1 MGTIIRG
8 GFKDNKER
16 LVTIDIWSPLGT
28 GEYDLNDEDS
38 PIKISFDSI
47 DIEYDIDDMFEVI
60 IKKTMSIDFVTTT
73 YFGDVLFSDR
83 IKQVKVTVKLED
95 NVLFAGYVEPY
106 TYSQEYSEKLNEF
119 TLNCVDDLG
128 CLEYEYMYKHADW
141 KKITNREQPISFK
154 DYLSMILPTNT
165 YYDLSKKVNGASAL
179 EKLGVSQEIF
189 LGDSEDKMKNNEEA
203 LEIILKYLNL
213 HIIQEGEN
221 VCIFDWNTIKGKSSS
236 QMFVNIFDSS
246 NIKYLNMNSILVD
259 KNAYNDDST
268 NISVSDTYNQIKLK
282 VNMDTNDTVITDPL
296 DSDQLQY
303 YSNYKQ
309 LWFSDYLAYGWYDS
323 QEVFKNIVKQGY
335 EHPNTISDSNDNWE
349 RRDWYF
355 KLAYNPQ
362 WKLMWNG
369 VDTKEWIQRNA
380 SGKPINLSRP
390 LEAMRSYRF
399 FPVLMA
405 MGKCEKHLNRNNP
418 SRMTSD
424 GSVIGNIPSNN
435 YIVISVNGN
444 EDNSSEELTRI
455 QNAIDRSSGY
465 DYSTDTYQGLLEYI
479 GTTSGQYSPTDDDT
493 TNYMVF
499 KGTFRLNPIAKVSG
513 WAEGGWMYMYYNTLA
528 NSSDNIN
535 FKSIYDAVSSDRWI
549 FPQYEQDIR
558 YCHQFWKQGEPGT
571 PEYSAPNSLML
582 YPLVDIKGN
591 QALEYNYSGHWDDT
605 DRYDKFGVLECEMKI
620 GDKYLVETYPNGD
633 AQHPAYGWYTEE
645 NLPYVNGRKK
655 RTFSLGFDPSIGQYI
670 IGPEYPI
677 TNTVNGKVSDEK
689 GMAVPIKKSD
699 ALSGKIS
706 FRIIAVI
713 NQQWNVI
720 TRRHPTLFRSTKYY
734 DNWYNVWS
742 YVSSIWIK
750 DFSIDIISDNK
761 GADVVGSK
769 KDLVYMSNMTQDI
782 IRSKDDEEF
791 DIVTQPTTDELLA
804 NGIETNIAKNTCI
817 DLSTKMPSTGITD
830 TTQNITDRAER
841 LWVDQYWNIYNKPK
855 CIVNTKLDDSYLKG
869 LNVYN
874 FNTFG
879 DTIPL
884 KIIHNL
890 RNCEME
896 ISLQQINQNT

>member
-1 MGTIIRG
+1 MATIIRG

-16 LVTIDIWSPLGT
+16 LVTIDIWSPLGM
-28 GEYDLNDEDS
+28 GEYDLNADNS

-47 DIEYDIDDMFEVI
+47 EIEYDIDDMFEVI
-60 IKKTMSIDFVTTT
+60 IKKTMKIDFITTR

-95 NVLFAGYVEPY
+95 NVLFSGYVEPY
-106 TYSQEYSEKLNEF
+106 TYSQDYSEKLNEF
-119 TLNCVDDLG
+119 TLNCIDELG

-165 YYDLSKKVNGASAL
+165 FYDLSKKVNGVNAL
-179 EKLGVSQEIF
+179 EKLAVSQEIF

-213 HIIQEGEN
+213 HIIQEGDSIY
-221 VCIFDWNTIKGKSSS
+221 IFDWNTIKGKSSA
-236 QMFVNIFDSS
+236 QTFINIFDANNTKTLNISS
-246 NIKYLNMNSILVD
+246 VLVD
-259 KNAYNDDST
+259 KDAYSDDST

-296 DSDQLQY
+296 DSDQLQF

-309 LWFSDYLAYGWYDS
+309 LWFSDYLAYGWDVRDLY
-323 QEVFKNIVKQGY
+323 KNIICQGY
-335 EHPNTISDSNDNWE
+335 EHPNTINNGSDAWE

-355 KLAYNPQ
+355 KLGYNPQ

-369 VDTKEWIQRNA
+369 IETKNWLQRDSN
-380 SGKPINLSRP
+380 GKYTNFTRP
-390 LEAMRSYRF
+390 LEAMRSFRF
-399 FPVLMA
+399 FPVLLS

-418 SRMTSD
+418 SRLTND

-444 EDNSSEELTRI
+444 GDNSPEELKRI
-455 QNAIDRSSGY
+455 QNAIDRSSDY
-465 DYSTDTYQGLLEYI
+465 DEYYDTYSGLMEYT
-479 GTTSGQYSPTDDDT
+479 GSSSGQYSPTDDDT

-499 KGTFRLNPIAKVSG
+499 KGTFTLNPIASVSG
-513 WAEGGWMYMYYNTLA
+513 WAEHAWIYLYGNIMQGN
-528 NSSDNIN
+528 SDNIT
-535 FKSIYDAVSSDRWI
+535 FKSLYDAIKSDREPL
-549 FPQYEQDIR
+549 FQYPQVIY
-558 YCHQFWKQGEPGT
+558 YGHQFWKQGAPGT
-571 PEYSAPNSLML
+571 PEYSAPDSLML
-582 YPLVDIKGN
+582 YPLVGIQGN

-605 DRYDKFGVLECEMKI
+605 DRYDKFAVLECEMKI

-655 RTFSLGFDPSIGQYI
+655 RTFSLGFDPSIGQCI

-699 ALSGKIS
+699 ALSGKLT

-761 GADVVGSK
+761 GADVIGSK
-769 KDLVYMSNMTQDI
+769 KDLVYMSNMTHDI

-804 NGIETNIAKNTCI
+804 NGIETNIAWNTCI
-817 DLSTKMPSTGITD
+817 DLNTRMPSTGITD
-830 TTQNITDRAER
+830 ATQNITERAER

-855 CIVNTKLDDSYLKG
+855 CIVNTKLDDSYIKNM
-869 LNVYN
+869 NVYH

-884 KIIHNL
+884 KIVRNL